1 MNFIPFLFVHIQ
13 IDINEDKILNE
24 NELKSVEIVTEDLE
38 QDVKR
43 IEIRGENTH
52 EIIIQE
58 VDVKTEQIEIQ
69 ADEDIENVENIENFI
84 KGNY

>member
-1 MNFIPFLFVHIQ
+1 MNFISFLFVHIQ

-24 NELKSVEIVTEDLE
+24 NELKNVEIVAEDLE

-43 IEIRGENTH
+43 IEIKGENTH

>member
-1 MNFIPFLFVHIQ
+1 MSNSTNKSILYPFFVHIQ
-13 IDINEDKILNE
+13 IDINED
-24 NELKSVEIVTEDLE
+24 ELKGVEIVAEDLE

-43 IEIRGENTH
+43 IEIKGENTH